1 MISSTRDDLQEYRDR
16 ASEII
21 RRIADEKSSSI
32 HIDDISMERENQSG
46 EQESAVAVSKRWVT
60 NSDWIIL
67 IVGFHYG
74 SVGDDPSSEGIS
86 VTEWEYR
93 HAVSLN
99 NKKIFV
105 FMADD
110 PDVRSTKSGVSL
122 EDHNLKNWID
132 RTDRDKILRFR
143 KKLQQSHL
151 RMFRSLPIFRDQLE
165 RTLREHI
172 DELTRP
178 SIGALAQLVAAVG
191 DAIKDFTDKVELIA
205 DCKGIHDHLH
215 EILDKVVRP
224 LHDVVLPL
232 WREEDRLQDEIQN
245 QYVSR
250 LLFLA
255 KREGALKAAL
265 EGPTSKLREGE
276 SDLFRST
283 QVVLRCAEALHPDP
297 ELIKDGATF
306 QDLFETFSMNV
317 NTAFGEADKR
327 MQQETEAL
335 DKLRENLIS
344 KVKEARRQRPLTV
357 SEDEQLDK
365 WLNQVGAML
374 DELDIAINTHHEWQ
388 DVHDRIEYLEDFRE
402 NKSFPNKLKGFCDNY
417 VVKLKRMITR
427 ELDAAAEALG
437 ADDVSLRAPSPNL
450 AELRERIARLDVN
463 KDEDHFDEVRKPF
476 DSVFYD
482 IDKRTLSEVKG
493 AREKV
498 LKYMEMRDELLRAHS
513 AGLTTTIGV

>member
-1 MISSTRDDLQEYRDR
+1 MISSTRDDLQEYRDHT
-16 ASEII
+16 SKII
-21 RRIADEKSSSI
+21 KRIADEKSSLI
-32 HIDDISMERENQSG
+32 HVDDISMEKENQSG
-46 EQESAVAVSKRWVT
+46 EQESAVTVSKRWVT
-60 NSDWIIL
+60 ESDWIIL

-74 SVGDDPSSEGIS
+74 SVTDAPTSEGLS

-93 HAVSLN
+93 HALSLRD
-99 NKKIFV
+99 KKIFV

-110 PDVRSTKSGVSL
+110 PDERSVNQGVAS
-122 EDHNLKNWID
+122 ENHNLKSWID
-132 RTDRDKILRFR
+132 GPNRDKILLFR

-151 RMFRSLPIFRDQLE
+151 RMFRNLPMFRDQVE

-178 SIGALAQLVAAVG
+178 SVGALAQLVAAVG

-224 LHDVVLPL
+224 LQDVVLPL
-232 WREEDRLQDEIQN
+232 WREEERLQDEIQN

-265 EGPTSKLREGE
+265 EGPTSKLREDE

-283 QVVLRCAEALHPDP
+283 QVVLRCAEALHPEP
-297 ELIKDGATF
+297 VLIKDRATF
-306 QDLFETFSMNV
+306 QDLFETFSIDV
-317 NTAFGEADKR
+317 NAAFREADAR
-327 MQQETEAL
+327 MQKETEAL
-335 DKLRENLIS
+335 DKLRENLIA

-357 SEDEQLDK
+357 SEDEHLDK
-365 WLNQVGAML
+365 WLNQVGVML

-388 DVHDRIEYLEDFRE
+388 EAHERIEYLEDFRE
-402 NKSFPNKLKGFCDNY
+402 TKSFPNRLRSFCDNY
-417 VVKLKRMITR
+417 VVKLKRMITQ
-427 ELDAAAEALG
+427 ELEVAETIG
-437 ADDVSLRAPSPNL
+437 VNDVSIRVRSPNVL
-450 AELRERIARLDVN
+450 ELRDRIERLNAS
-463 KDEDHFDEVRKPF
+463 KGEDHFDEVRKPF

-498 LKYMEMRDELLRAHS
+498 LKYMELRDELLRAHS
-513 AGLTTTIGV
+513 AASTTAVGV